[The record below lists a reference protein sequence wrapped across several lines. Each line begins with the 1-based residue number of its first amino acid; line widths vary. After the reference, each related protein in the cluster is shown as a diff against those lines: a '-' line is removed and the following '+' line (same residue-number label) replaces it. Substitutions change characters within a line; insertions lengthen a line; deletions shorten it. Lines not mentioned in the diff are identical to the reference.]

1 MEDKY
6 NNLEALLLQIEQ
18 LEASSNSSVSHKN
31 KMEDYE
37 CSSLITQSKKMI
49 EELDKEIADLN
60 IQSSADLE
68 NNYDENK
75 LDNYI
80 KMLSLPNPKFSEV
93 LYIAKY
99 LKNIDSN
106 TSKEINIQ
114 DNIENDI
121 SRENIF
127 DD

>member
-37 CSSLITQSKKMI
+37 CSSLITQSKKII
-49 EELDKEIADLN
+49 EELDKEISDLN
-60 IQSSADLE
+60 IQSVEDLG

-75 LDNYI
+75 LDDYI
-80 KMLSLPNPKFSEV
+80 KILSLPNPKFSEV
-93 LYIAKY
+93 LYITRY
-99 LKNIDSN
+99 LKNINSN
-106 TSKEINIQ
+106 MPKEINIQ

>member
-1 MEDKY
+1 
-6 NNLEALLLQIEQ
+6 
-18 LEASSNSSVSHKN
+18 
-31 KMEDYE
+31 MEDYE

-75 LDNYI
+75 LDDYI
-80 KMLSLPNPKFSEV
+80 KMLYLPNPKFSEV

-99 LKNIDSN
+99 LKNINSN